1 MKTKIILLAALFIGF
16 SLSSFSQEEITIKQV
31 IKNSNSSPEKY
42 NRANRDEI
50 YNVRINTSLP
60 VTIKEGVEN
69 AIFLTGEFSNSEDYA
84 GFCILEDG
92 TLKINPPKKG
102 KSITL
107 ELASDVQ
114 AFHFLNNAD
123 VIIYKDI
130 IIRNQGE
137 IVVENNSSAEF
148 TSFITGNELYVQAMN
163 NSKINFFTTYL
174 DILDLQI
181 ANNSE
186 VKLTGKTNILKVN
199 KDESSKMIEEN
210 FAYSSLFEAV
220 ELYEGDTNLASGR
233 KIYVNSQ
240 EYIGRPKRKDN
251 TFLIDNEGNIINSKG
266 DTISKVDKTSEKEF
280 NQLSN
285 ACIPDNANIAI
296 GKNSKAK
303 IIFSDNL
310 KTDYISNYPI
320 KGYENGKLIIQDDYP
335 FELELTIR
343 KDIGNIT
350 LEEGAKVII
359 DSEIKEE
366 SRSYYLHNNAE
377 LIFNYNVEVNKLDIH
392 LNNASKIR
400 FKQLKTDNLFLQG
413 DGTSEL
419 EINGEI
425 GLLDRYKYDDV
436 NLKGDY
442 KINSKRE
449 RKIKELG
456 ISTPIPL
463 NINNRNKS
471 GDENS
476 EKIKAQN
483 IGKDKVSIDLTFGY
497 GVLNWSNGVNKIDDL
512 FSSPNNEYKLRMGD
526 SWNFGLKFKYNINS
540 KLRLYTGIGIE
551 SNVFKFENNVKITE
565 TNGDIRLAY
574 ETDPLIFNS
583 KSNICARYFTI
594 PIHIQYFFYKKFSIH
609 AGGIF
614 GINYRNSATGFERK
628 YDIPN
633 AKITEE
639 WGKNYDNFKPLKLDL
654 QAGLGWS
661 SINFYVKY
669 SLTPI
674 FKDNKEMVLYPYS
687 IGFSL
692 GI

>member
-31 IKNSNSSPEKY
+31 IKNSSTNASSYGDAIKVIKIWT
-42 NRANRDEI
+42 DI
-50 YNVRINTSLP
+50 P
-60 VTIKEGVEN
+60 VIIKSGKEN
-69 AIFLTGEFSNSEDYA
+69 AIYLTGDIKANEKDKISS
-84 GFCILEDG
+84 FCV
-92 TLKINPPKKG
+92 LKNNLFEISSPYLFLDEEN
-102 KSITL
+102 KSKDFGNFKITL
-107 ELASDVQ
+107 ELADNVYTYLLRSNANLTIEKSIISDMNGIFNLGEKSKLTLVGEVKFGVININAQENSNIRFNSIDVQ
-114 AFHFLNNAD
+114 EVLLTMGKNSTIDFNGE
-123 VIIYKDI
+123 
-130 IIRNQGE
+130 IRSIEIMDQGE
-137 IVVENNSSAEF
+137 GAKLIGNYKF
-148 TSFITGNELYVQAMN
+148 TSMERHNVD
-163 NSKINFFTTYL
+163 INDDNYF
-174 DILDLQI
+174 
-181 ANNSE
+181 SRR
-186 VKLTGKTNILKVN
+186 LT
-199 KDESSKMIEEN
+199 
-210 FAYSSLFEAV
+210 
-220 ELYEGDTNLASGR
+220 
-233 KIYVNSQ
+233 
-240 EYIGRPKRKDN
+240 GRPKVKDN
-251 TFLIDNEGNIINSKG
+251 TISIS
-266 DTISKVDKTSEKEF
+266 DTTVEKDF

-285 ACIPDNANIAI
+285 ACIPDNANIII

-310 KTDYISNYPI
+310 KTDYTSNYPI

-350 LEEGAKVII
+350 LEDGAKVII

-377 LIFNYNVEVNKLDIH
+377 LIFNYNVEVNKLGIH

-436 NLKGDY
+436 NLKGDH
-442 KINSKRE
+442 KIGSIKE
-449 RKIKELG
+449 RKIKAL
-456 ISTPIPL
+456 TVAANIPL
-463 NINNRNKS
+463 DIKTEPIK
-471 GDENS
+471 GDQNS

-483 IGKDKVSIDLTFGY
+483 LGKDKVSFGLTFGY
-497 GVLNWSNGVNKIDDL
+497 GVLNWSNGVNKVDDL

-526 SWNFGLKFKYNINS
+526 SWNFGLKFRYNINS

-551 SNVFKFENNVKITE
+551 SNVFRFENNVKITE
-565 TNGDIRLAY
+565 TNGDKRLAY

-609 AGGIF
+609 AGGIL
-614 GINYRNSATGFERK
+614 GINYRNSSTGFERK
-628 YDIPN
+628 YDIPH

-654 QAGLGWS
+654 QAGFGWS
-661 SINFYVKY
+661 SVNFYLKY

-687 IGFSL
+687 VGISL

>member
-16 SLSSFSQEEITIKQV
+16 SLSSFSQEEITITQV
-31 IKNSNSSPEKY
+31 IKNSNSSSEKY

-60 VTIKEGVEN
+60 VTIIEGVEN
-69 AIFLTGEFSNSEDYA
+69 AIFLTGEFNNREDYA

-92 TLKINPPKKG
+92 TLKINSPKKG

-148 TSFITGNELYVQAMN
+148 TSFITGNELYVKAMN

-199 KDESSKMIEEN
+199 KDESSKMIEED

-240 EYIGRPKRKDN
+240 EFIGRPKRKDN
-251 TFLIDNEGNIINSKG
+251 TFLIDNEGNIINSNG
-266 DTISKVDKTSEKEF
+266 DTISKVDTTSEKEF

-285 ACIPDNANIAI
+285 ACIPDNANIVI

-377 LIFNYNVEVNKLDIH
+377 LIFNYNVEVNKLGIH
-392 LNNASKIR
+392 LNNDSKIR
-400 FKQLKTDNLFLQG
+400 FKQLKTEKLFLQG

-483 IGKDKVSIDLTFGY
+483 LGKDKVSFGLTFGY
-497 GVLNWSNGVNKIDDL
+497 GVLNWSNGVNKVDDL

-526 SWNFGLKFKYNINS
+526 SWNIGFKFTYNFTSNF
-540 KLRLYTGIGIE
+540 RLLAGIGYE
-551 SNVFKFENNVKITE
+551 SNVFRFDNNVKMTE
-565 TNGDIRLAY
+565 TNGDIRLAK
-574 ETDPLIFNS
+574 ETDPTVLNS
-583 KSNICARYFTI
+583 KSNLNARYFTI
-594 PIHIQYFFYKKFSIH
+594 PVHLQYYFYKKFSVH
-609 AGGIF
+609 AGATL
-614 GINYRNSATGFERK
+614 GINYLSSSTGFQRE
-628 YDIPN
+628 YDITH
-633 AKITEE
+633 AEITEE
-639 WGKNYDNFKPLKLDL
+639 WGENYNNFKPLKLDV
-654 QAGLGWS
+654 QAGFGWS
-661 SINFYVKY
+661 AVNFYLKY
-669 SLTPI
+669 SLTPL
-674 FKDNKEMVLYPYS
+674 FKDNKEIEVIPYS
-687 IGFSL
+687 VGISL

>member
-1 MKTKIILLAALFIGF
+1 MKTKIILLATLFIGF
-16 SLSSFSQEEITIKQV
+16 SLRSFSQEEITIKQV
-31 IKNSNSSPEKY
+31 LKNSSKSTIKI
-42 NRANRDEI
+42 ANDQI
-50 YNVRINTSLP
+50 NYVRVNTSIP
-60 VTIKEGVEN
+60 VTINQGTEN
-69 AIFLTGEFSNSEDYA
+69 AIYITGEFDNSEDYA
-84 GFCILEDG
+84 GFCTLENAI
-92 TLKINPPKKG
+92 LKINSPKKG
-102 KSITL
+102 KKITL
-107 ELASDVQ
+107 ELANDVNM
-114 AFHFLNNAD
+114 FYFGNNAN
-123 VIIYKDI
+123 VSINKDI
-130 IIRNQGE
+130 NIESNGIFGA
-137 IVVENNSSAEF
+137 ENNSVAMINSK
-148 TSFITGNELYVQAMN
+148 ITGKDLIIRSRN
-163 NSKINFFTTYL
+163 NSKISFYSINVNEL
-174 DILDLQI
+174 DVKVEKG
-181 ANNSE
+181 SE
-186 VKLTGKTNILKVN
+186 VILNGKSTTLKLD
-199 KDESSKMIEEN
+199 KDEDSKFIKDT
-210 FAYSSLFEAV
+210 FAYSSLYEAL
-220 ELYEGDTNLASGR
+220 EPNENDTIFAQGN
-233 KIYVNSQ
+233 KIYLKTQ
-240 EYIGRPKRKDN
+240 EFVGRPKHKREPLK
-251 TFLIDNEGNIINSKG
+251 IDKEGNIINSKG

-285 ACIPDNANIAI
+285 ACIPDNANIVI

-377 LIFNYNVEVNKLDIH
+377 LIFNYNVEVNKLGIH

-483 IGKDKVSIDLTFGY
+483 LGKDKVSIDLTFGY

-609 AGGIF
+609 AGGIL
-614 GINYRNSATGFERK
+614 GINYRNSSTGFERK

-687 IGFSL
+687 VGISL

>member
-31 IKNSNSSPEKY
+31 IKNSNSNPEKY

-69 AIFLTGEFSNSEDYA
+69 AIFLTGEFNNREDYA

-92 TLKINPPKKG
+92 TLKINSPKKG

-233 KIYVNSQ
+233 KIYVNKQ
-240 EYIGRPKRKDN
+240 EYIGRPKHKREPLK
-251 TFLIDNEGNIINSKG
+251 IDKVGNIINSKG
-266 DTISKVDKTSEKEF
+266 DTISIADTNSNKKRYETSISWNPNKAD
-280 NQLSN
+280 L
-285 ACIPDNANIAI
+285 II
-296 GKNSKAK
+296 GKNANVR
-303 IIFSDNL
+303 IIFSDNI
-310 KTDYISNYPI
+310 KEGYISNYPI
-320 KGYENGKLIIQDDYP
+320 KGYEKNKLIIQDDYP
-335 FELELTIR
+335 VDLVLTIK
-343 KDIGNIT
+343 KDVGNIT
-350 LEEGAKVII
+350 LKEGAKVII
-359 DSEIKEE
+359 DSEIKGKY
-366 SRSYYLHNNAE
+366 RSYYLFNNSE
-377 LIFNYNVEVNKLDIH
+377 LIFNNKVGVSELEVS
-392 LNNASKIR
+392 LNNAAKAS
-400 FKQLKTDNLFLQG
+400 FKNLKADKLILQG
-413 DGTSEL
+413 NGTSEL

-425 GLLDRYKYDDV
+425 EILDRYKYDDV
-436 NLKGDY
+436 NLKGNY
-442 KINSKRE
+442 KINTTKE

-483 IGKDKVSIDLTFGY
+483 LGKDKISIGLTFGF
-497 GVLNWSNGVNKIDDL
+497 GTSNWSNRVYKIDDL

-526 SWNFGLKFKYNINS
+526 SWNFGLKFRYNINS

-574 ETDPLIFNS
+574 ETDPLILNS
-583 KSNICARYFTI
+583 KSNITARYFTI
-594 PIHIQYFFYKKFSIH
+594 PVHLQYFFYKKFSIH

-614 GINYRNSATGFERK
+614 GINHRISSTGFERK

>member
-1 MKTKIILLAALFIGF
+1 MYKEIINKRNKDMKTKIILLTALFIGF

-31 IKNSNSSPEKY
+31 IKNSNSSSEKY

-69 AIFLTGEFSNSEDYA
+69 AIFLTGEFNNREDYA

-92 TLKINPPKKG
+92 TLKINSPKKG

-137 IVVENNSSAEF
+137 IVVENNSSAAF
-148 TSFITGNELYVQAMN
+148 TSFITGNELYVKTMN

-199 KDESSKMIEEN
+199 KDVSSKMIEED

-220 ELYEGDTNLASGR
+220 ELYEGDTISIADT
-233 KIYVNSQ
+233 NSDK
-240 EYIGRPKRKDN
+240 KRYETSISWNPNKAD
-251 TFLIDNEGNIINSKG
+251 LI
-266 DTISKVDKTSEKEF
+266 
-280 NQLSN
+280 
-285 ACIPDNANIAI
+285 I
-296 GKNSKAK
+296 GKNANVR
-303 IIFSDNL
+303 IIFSDNI
-310 KTDYISNYPI
+310 KEGYISNYPI
-320 KGYENGKLIIQDDYP
+320 KGYEKNKLIIQDDYP
-335 FELELTIR
+335 VDLVLTIK
-343 KDIGNIT
+343 KDVGNIT
-350 LEEGAKVII
+350 LKEGAKVII
-359 DSEIKEE
+359 ESEIKGEY
-366 SRSYYLHNNAE
+366 RSYYLFNNAE
-377 LIFNYNVEVNKLDIH
+377 LIFNNKVEVSEIEVTLS
-392 LNNASKIR
+392 NASKAG
-400 FKQLKTDNLFLQG
+400 FKNLKAKKMFLQG

-436 NLKGDY
+436 NLKGDH
-442 KINSKRE
+442 KIDSIKE
-449 RKIKELG
+449 RKIKTLAVG
-456 ISTPIPL
+456 TYLPIDIKTEP
-463 NINNRNKS
+463 IK
-471 GDENS
+471 GDQNS

-483 IGKDKVSIDLTFGY
+483 LGKDKVSIDFTFGY

-512 FSSPNNEYKLRMGD
+512 FSSPNNEYKLRMGNYWN
-526 SWNFGLKFKYNINS
+526 SWNIGLKFIYS
-540 KLRLYTGIGIE
+540 FTPKLKLFAGIGIE
-551 SNVFKFENNVKITE
+551 DNVFKFENNVKITE

-614 GINYRNSATGFERK
+614 GINYRNSSTGFERK

-687 IGFSL
+687 VGISL